1 MKKYCLIILLCLCG
15 TFGLCRLNAEPA
27 FVEGMQDVPLSEN
40 MQPLPEELLIYDNL
54 DEHVILS
61 SAVASAD
68 KQPQI
73 QAFYKETLP
82 ELGWTEIAEGRWA
95 RDGEK
100 LSIDFDQNAS
110 EIFIQFT
117 LETISK

>member
-15 TFGLCRLNAEPA
+15 ILILNQLNAEPA

-40 MQPLPEELLIYDNL
+40 MQPLPEELFIYDNL
-54 DEHVILS
+54 NEHVILS

-68 KQPQI
+68 EQEKI

-82 ELGWTEIAEGRWA
+82 ELGWIETAEGRWA

-100 LSIDFDQNAS
+100 LSIDFDPNGAD
-110 EIFIQFT
+110 IFIQFT